1 MTSAKPHH
9 RTARALLI
17 RYLDMHP
24 GKRVGNDLDPDEVGI
39 VGDTAHAAGGDS
51 YHLGRDKI
59 RARAGRDRYSV
70 DESARDQRGL
80 DNDASGVD
88 VGFFQVKTVRGVFD
102 LRDFSRWLVGLCV
115 AGDPD
120 TRDLR
125 EVIYSPDGR
134 TVRRWDRQKRRTSG
148 DDSHLFHTHLS
159 EYRDADGRR
168 MVALATRWLQ
178 HIGLLPEEDDMPTV
192 SEIWSQKVKVGDEDW
207 TAATAVGYAARKS
220 YEAVRDLA
228 GFVSGEV
235 ARDAQTTAALAGMQ
249 TALSALAAAKGA
261 LTPEQVA
268 ALTAQV
274 RAAAQLAGAEATT
287 AVTAKID
294 ALREHLGD
302 DAPTA

>member
-1 MTSAKPHH
+1 VTTAKPHH

-39 VGDTAHAAGGDS
+39 IGDTAHAAGGDS

-70 DESARDQRGL
+70 DESARDQHGL
-80 DNDASGVD
+80 DNNASAID

-102 LRDFSRWLVGLCV
+102 LRDFSVWLVGLCI

-120 TRDLR
+120 TRDIR

-159 EYRDADGRR
+159 EYRDADGHR
-168 MVALATRWLQ
+168 MVALVTRWLQ
-178 HIGLLPEEDDMPTV
+178 RIGLLPEEDDMAWNDDVITNPT
-192 SEIWSQKVKVGDEDW
+192 WRADAKKNPKVQAGYALYDTWNQAHAANVG
-207 TAATAVGYAARKS
+207 TAAVLAQLKLLTGKDFTDEQAIITGV
-220 YEAVRDLA
+220 LA
-228 GFVSGEV
+228 GLDPSVI
-235 ARDAQTTAALAGMQ
+235 
-249 TALSALAAAKGA
+249 AAAIPA
-261 LTPEQVA
+261 ELAQQVA
-268 ALTAQV
+268 DELIARLQA
-274 RAAAQLAGAEATT
+274 
-287 AVTAKID
+287 
-294 ALREHLGD
+294 
-302 DAPTA
+302 

>member
-1 MTSAKPHH
+1 VTTAKPHH
-9 RTARALLI
+9 RSARALLI

-24 GKRVGNDLDPDEVGI
+24 GKRVGNDLDPAEVGI
-39 VGDTAHAAGGDS
+39 IGDTAHAAGGDS

-80 DNDASGVD
+80 DNEASAMD

-102 LRDFSRWLVGLCV
+102 LRDFSVWLVGLCI

-120 TRDLR
+120 TRDIR

-178 HIGLLPEEDDMPTV
+178 HIGLLPEEDDMPTP
-192 SEIWSQKVKVGDEDW
+192 K
-207 TAATAVGYAARKS
+207 
-220 YEAVRDLA
+220 DLLDYDGVPNVYPSGA
-228 GFVSGEV
+228 G
-235 ARDAQTTAALAGMQ
+235 
-249 TALSALAAAKGA
+249 GA
-261 LTPEQVA
+261 NIT
-268 ALTAQV
+268 V
-274 RAAAQLAGAEATT
+274 RAALKASVSADVKLSQVLAQLKLLTGKDFTDEQAIISGVLAGLDPSVIAAAIPAELAQQV
-287 AVTAKID
+287 ADELIAR
-294 ALREHLGD
+294 LQG
-302 DAPTA
+302 